1 MATRE
6 RVVARPPVAAPRQR
20 AERAYAPE
28 GASKH
33 LPPLEYRDMPPAPR
47 FWKIVGPSV
56 VLVGIGISSGEFIIW
71 PYITSQVGLIFLWAA
86 AVGIFMQLILNME
99 IERYTLA
106 TGETAIVGFARSWKP
121 WGLVFIACAV
131 IPNFWPGWATSSA
144 TLTTFLIGG
153 GNADADRHHLCWSSW
168 AWR

>member
-6 RVVARPPVAAPRQR
+6 RVVARPPVAEPRQR

-71 PYITSQVGLIFLWAA
+71 PYITS
-86 AVGIFMQLILNME
+86 
-99 IERYTLA
+99 
-106 TGETAIVGFARSWKP
+106 
-121 WGLVFIACAV
+121 
-131 IPNFWPGWATSSA
+131 
-144 TLTTFLIGG
+144 
-153 GNADADRHHLCWSSW
+153 
-168 AWR
+168 